1 MARVDNSLP
10 ETISVLCVA
19 WYRSFGR
26 GCLWPTTCAGPVV
39 RSRTARTRRAYAD
52 DGTGTG
58 SLLWKR
64 LTYQRE
70 YEDFGKVTGWPKFAC
85 WAAGCWNGSE
95 PRPLASCSNAGAGR
109 DLAKQGRQDL
119 DRHSPPI
126 LGEDSRPLPQIGPPA
141 TDGRRLETA
150 CPYFVPVLFFAVV
163 ENSGNHIII
172 WGGVIRSSCV
182 AERRITRTCAFCSG
196 LWLEA
201 GKLLSQ
207 VPQDQPSRL

>member
-1 MARVDNSLP
+1 M
-10 ETISVLCVA
+10 
-19 WYRSFGR
+19 RS
-26 GCLWPTTCAGPVV
+26 PAGPSSLVGQQDV
-39 RSRTARTRRAYAD
+39 GMVQSRGRWRPAQT
-52 DGTGTG
+52 
-58 SLLWKR
+58 
-64 LTYQRE
+64 
-70 YEDFGKVTGWPKFAC
+70 P
-85 WAAGCWNGSE
+85 E
-95 PRPLASCSNAGAGR
+95 PVGILRN
-109 DLAKQGRQDL
+109 KGRQDL